1 MNEVS
6 LSEHEVDLLIRSML
20 YDFKTFSKVERFISR
35 MILDIEFEAA
45 TRGVDESKRN
55 SRAEWLFVYQYF
67 MKHEHFYKRELKRLY
82 DSV

>member
-6 LSEHEVDLLIRSML
+6 LSEHEVDMLIRSML

-35 MILDIEFEAA
+35 MILDIEFEQT
-45 TRGVDESKRN
+45 TRGVDESQRN

-67 MKHEHFYKRELKRLY
+67 MKHEHLLQTRIET
-82 DSV
+82 VV